1 MAAMRVKICGMTRAE
16 DVRQAEA
23 AGADA
28 IGIIFVPGSKR
39 FVSPERASEVL
50 SAAGPFMLR
59 VGVFRDEPVG
69 RMLELVRMLR
79 LDAVQLHGNET
90 AEVAQSLRPHVR
102 VIRAVSFSSSLRA
115 SQLSSTGADAVLV
128 DGAVPGSG
136 EPFDWQAAS
145 FLAGTPGLMLA
156 GGLTPLNVGE
166 AVAALSPYAVDV
178 ASGVESAPGIK
189 DPSLMAA
196 FVQGARAGRAAA

>member
-28 IGIIFVPGSKR
+28 IGVIFVPGSKR
-39 FVSPERASEVL
+39 FVSPERARDVIR
-50 SAAGPFMLR
+50 AAGPFMLR
-59 VGVFRDEPVG
+59 VGVFRDEPVE
-69 RMLELVRMLR
+69 RMLELVSALR

-90 AEVAQSLRPHVR
+90 AEVAQGLSPHVR
-102 VIRAVSFSSSLRA
+102 VIRAISFSSSLTVD
-115 SQLSSTGADAVLV
+115 QLPYTGADAVLV

-145 FLAGTPGLMLA
+145 VLAGQPGLILA
-156 GGLTPLNVGE
+156 GGLTPMNVGE
-166 AVAALSPYAVDV
+166 AISALSPYAVDV

-189 DPSLMAA
+189 DASLMAA
-196 FVQGARAGRAAA
+196 FVQRARAGRTAA

>member
-50 SAAGPFMLR
+50 SAAAPFMLR

-69 RMLELVRMLR
+69 KMLELVRMLR

-90 AEVAQSLRPHVR
+90 ADVVWSLRPHVR
-102 VIRAVSFSSSLRA
+102 VIRA
-115 SQLSSTGADAVLV
+115 
-128 DGAVPGSG
+128 
-136 EPFDWQAAS
+136 
-145 FLAGTPGLMLA
+145 
-156 GGLTPLNVGE
+156 
-166 AVAALSPYAVDV
+166 
-178 ASGVESAPGIK
+178 
-189 DPSLMAA
+189 
-196 FVQGARAGRAAA
+196 